1 MALKVLVTGATG
13 FVGRHLWRHI
23 LDEGLNPCGTCFP
36 DAPSPGDKQLFHVD
50 LRLGA
55 AVDGL
60 VERVRPDWVIH
71 LAAVSNVRKSWD
83 NRQETLE
90 TNLVGTS
97 NLFEAVRRF
106 APSARLLFI
115 SSSDV
120 YGVLEG
126 GEKRFREE
134 DPFQAVSPYAYTK
147 IAGELLGRFY
157 VQVEKL
163 DIVLARPFPHTGPG
177 QSPDFVFSDWASQIV
192 RIEKGGAEPV
202 IRVGNLE
209 VRRDYSDVRDIV
221 RAYVLLMRKGRGGEV
236 YNVGSGRTVSL
247 AEILETLL
255 SFSKRTIDARQD
267 PAKLR
272 KTDIPFLAGDVSKIS
287 RETGW
292 TASIPLDKTLRDLIE
307 FWRAEPPRP

>member
-1 MALKVLVTGATG
+1 VALKVLVTGATG
-13 FVGRHLWRHI
+13 FVGRHLWRYI
-23 LDEGLNPCGTCFP
+23 LDEGLNPYGTCFP
-36 DAPSPGDKQLFHVD
+36 DTPSPGDKQLFHLD
-50 LRLGA
+50 LRFGA

-97 NLFEAVRRF
+97 NLFEAVRRY

-134 DPFQAVSPYAYTK
+134 DPFQAVNPYAYTK

-247 AEILETLL
+247 AKILETLL
-255 SFSKRTIDARQD
+255 SFSKRTIDVRQD
-267 PAKLR
+267 SAKLR
-272 KTDIPFLAGDVSKIS
+272 KTDIPFLAGDVSKIF
-287 RETGW
+287 REMGW
-292 TASIPLDKTLRDLIE
+292 TASIPLDKTLRDLVE